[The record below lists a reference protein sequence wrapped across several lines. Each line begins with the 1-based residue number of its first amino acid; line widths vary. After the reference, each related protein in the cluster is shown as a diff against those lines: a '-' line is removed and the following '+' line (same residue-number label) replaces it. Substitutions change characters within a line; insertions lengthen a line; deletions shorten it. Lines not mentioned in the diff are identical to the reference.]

1 MHHMPSQWELIV
13 TPELCIMN
21 TVFSKPSLRIF
32 LTAAFV
38 LLLTACSTTQRF
50 TTLMTSFQQW
60 PANAQGQL
68 YRFNTQAGQNLEQST
83 YENLLRN
90 QMWKTGLV
98 EAVGKQKARFE
109 VSFEYGVQNRQQM
122 VRENDPFYD
131 PFFYPTF
138 NFGWGWG
145 YHQPFYS
152 GIGFA
157 MAPQYRYVQ
166 ASYNRYQLH
175 VSIRD
180 LNNSGTEV
188 YQATVMADSNKASL
202 TQVMPFLTASVFDGF
217 PGKNGQVRKINFDI
231 EKNEPN

>member
-1 MHHMPSQWELIV
+1 MLPIPSQWELTV
-13 TPELCIMN
+13 TPEPCIMN

-32 LTAAFV
+32 LMAASV

-50 TTLMTSFQQW
+50 TTQTTSFQQW

-68 YRFNTQAGQNLEQST
+68 YRFEADTRQELEKSS

-98 EAVGKQKARFE
+98 EALGSQKARFE
-109 VSFEYGVQNRQQM
+109 VSFAYGIQSRQQL

-131 PFFYPTF
+131 PFFYPSF

-145 YHQPFYS
+145 HRHPFYS
-152 GIGFA
+152 GVGFA

-166 ASYNRYQLH
+166 ASYNQYQLH

-180 LNNSGTEV
+180 LNNRGAEV
-188 YQATVMADSNKASL
+188 YQATVLADSNKVNL

-217 PGKNGQVRKINFDI
+217 PGQNGQVRKINFDLD
-231 EKNEPN
+231 KNEPN

>member
-1 MHHMPSQWELIV
+1 
-13 TPELCIMN
+13 MN

-32 LTAAFV
+32 LMAASV

-50 TTLMTSFQQW
+50 TTQTTSFQQW

-68 YRFNTQAGQNLEQST
+68 YRFEADAGQDLEKSS

-90 QMWKTGLV
+90 QIWKTGLV
-98 EAVGKQKARFE
+98 EALGSQKARFE
-109 VSFEYGVQNRQQM
+109 VSFAYGIQSRQQL

-131 PFFYPTF
+131 PFFYPSF

-145 YHQPFYS
+145 HRHPFYT
-152 GIGFA
+152 GVGFA

-166 ASYNRYQLH
+166 ASYNQYQLH

-180 LNNSGTEV
+180 LNNRGAEV
-188 YQATVMADSNKASL
+188 YQATVLADSNKVNL
-202 TQVMPFLTASVFDGF
+202 TQVMPFLAASVFDGF
-217 PGKNGQVRKINFDI
+217 PGQNGQVRKINFDLD
-231 EKNEPN
+231 KNEPN

>member
-1 MHHMPSQWELIV
+1 MS
-13 TPELCIMN
+13 
-21 TVFSKPSLRIF
+21 TVFSKPSLRTLSI
-32 LTAAFV
+32 AASV

-50 TTLMTSFQQW
+50 TTQTTSFQQW

-68 YRFNTQAGQNLEQST
+68 YRFEAGAGQDLEKASYVT
-83 YENLLRN
+83 LLRN

-109 VSFEYGVQNRQQM
+109 VAFGYGVQSREQL
-122 VRENDPFYD
+122 VRETDPFYD
-131 PFFYPTF
+131 PFFYPSF
-138 NFGWGWG
+138 NVGWGWG
-145 YHQPFYS
+145 ARHPFYS
-152 GIGFA
+152 GVGFA

-180 LNNSGTEV
+180 LQNSGAEV
-188 YQATVMADSNKASL
+188 YQATVVADSNKANL

-231 EKNEPN
+231 EKNERN

>member
-1 MHHMPSQWELIV
+1 
-13 TPELCIMN
+13 MN
-21 TVFSKPSLRIF
+21 TVFSKPSLRTF
-32 LTAAFV
+32 LMVASL

-50 TTLMTSFQQW
+50 TTQTTSFQQW

-68 YRFNTQAGQNLEQST
+68 YRFDVNSGQNLEKTS
-83 YENLLRN
+83 YVNLLRN

-98 EAVGKQKARFE
+98 EAVGRQQARFT
-109 VSFEYGVQNRQQM
+109 VSFDYGVQSRQQM

-145 YHQPFYS
+145 YHHPFYS

-166 ASYNRYQLH
+166 TSYNRYQLH

-180 LNNSGTEV
+180 LNNSSAEV
-188 YQATVMADSNKASL
+188 YQATVLADSNKVSL

-217 PGKNGQVRKINFDI
+217 PGQNGQVRTINFDI
-231 EKNEPN
+231 EKNERN